1 MILEREYSKSVIYEN
16 IKNFQKN
23 NLFHP
28 KMILRHLFRFKDT
41 KKIQV
46 YWYLTLCNKEI
57 IFNFLVNHDWK
68 KLTDSLKRAKILAN
82 NRKSH
87 HPIETLLSG
96 LRHWLRSEG
105 KKWKPNSQVKSV
117 QT

>member
-1 MILEREYSKSVIYEN
+1 
-16 IKNFQKN
+16 
-23 NLFHP
+23 
-28 KMILRHLFRFKDT
+28 MILRHLFRFKDT